1 MSQPQLTG
9 RQVRQLRSLAH
20 HLTVTVRIGKEGI
33 TPSLVSQTSACLEA
47 HELVKCSVL
56 ESADLQTRDAANEL
70 ADRCDAAV
78 VQVIGHRFALY
89 RESRKEGI
97 EHIPLD

>member
-1 MSQPQLTG
+1 MTQPHLTG

-33 TPSLVSQTSACLEA
+33 TDSLVSQTSACLEA

-56 ESADLQTRDAANEL
+56 ENADLHTREAANEL
-70 ADRCDAAV
+70 AERCDAAV
-78 VQVIGHRFALY
+78 VQVIGHRFTLY
-89 RESRKEGI
+89 RESKKEGI
-97 EHIPLD
+97 EHIKLD